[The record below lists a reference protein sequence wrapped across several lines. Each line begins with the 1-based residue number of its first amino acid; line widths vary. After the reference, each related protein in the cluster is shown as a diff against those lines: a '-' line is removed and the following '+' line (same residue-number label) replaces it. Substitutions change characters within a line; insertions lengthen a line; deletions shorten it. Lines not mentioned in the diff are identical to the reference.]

1 LGSKRLCAMVS
12 FYANH
17 KICKRKKK
25 KKILKEMFT
34 FEKKLEENSS
44 FVWAM
49 AFTYLHEGMS
59 GHN

>member
-1 LGSKRLCAMVS
+1 MVS